1 MRLDTLGATECSY
14 TRKLNLQIEEY
25 LIVTIL
31 SNKLFKQTFYL
42 TVFRHNVKNKNFR
55 HENLNLYQIYEA
67 ETIDD

>member
-1 MRLDTLGATECSY
+1 MPQAGLEPGSKLQLKPLGHQGQC
-14 TRKLNLQIEEY
+14 LIEKF
-25 LIVTIL
+25 I
-31 SNKLFKQTFYL
+31 KQTFYQ